1 MLLGSSELFFS
12 SAMKKTK
19 CKFRGRG
26 NVRNFWKPKV
36 PETLFWKPKVPETLF
51 WKPKVP
57 ETLFWR
63 IKSKK
68 FGLGDEISLH
78 PSTILANTLASRYRQ
93 ESRKL
98 DVESEVL
105 VRWGTTLYHKL
116 DAGRVCCQSRQSPTD
131 SFVYLVPETW

>member
-1 MLLGSSELFFS
+1 MLLGSSELFFFIS
-12 SAMKKTK
+12 DEKNR
-19 CKFRGRG
+19 KFRGRG
-26 NVRNFWKPKV
+26 NVRN
-36 PETLFWKPKVPETLF
+36 F